1 MDNLDDDYRWREEQQ
16 QMDDE
21 SELWRRLEIYQV
33 VRASKCLTS
42 VQLQDLRIFLGLS
55 KSDTGEKS

>member
-1 MDNLDDDYRWREEQQ
+1 MNEQRF
-16 QMDDE
+16 MKEVDDE
-21 SELWRRLEIYQV
+21 RLWKSLEIYQV

-55 KSDTGEKS
+55 GSDTGEKS

>member
-1 MDNLDDDYRWREEQQ
+1 MNEQQ
-16 QMDDE
+16 FMREIDDE
-21 SELWRRLEIYQV
+21 KLWRCLELFQI

-55 KSDTGEKS
+55 GSDTGENT

>member
-1 MDNLDDDYRWREEQQ
+1 MGNDEQRFMHEIMEEQ
-16 QMDDE
+16 MWK
-21 SELWRRLEIYQV
+21 SLEIYQV

-55 KSDTGEKS
+55 GSDTGETK